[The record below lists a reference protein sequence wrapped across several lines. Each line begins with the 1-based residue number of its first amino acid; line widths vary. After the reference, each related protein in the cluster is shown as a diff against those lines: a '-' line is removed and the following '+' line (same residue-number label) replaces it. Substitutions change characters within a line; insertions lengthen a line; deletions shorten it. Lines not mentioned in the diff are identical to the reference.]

1 MSSPTTSPNDNNSEN
16 KKINTAVDIKV
27 AHDPGDLEQDV
38 AVGTQTPITTIDLAY
53 LRSTKMSTFYRSV
66 LFQMILFG
74 ALSFVGPVSKY
85 HIPENSRKITREF
98 SNYRPYYFLHFL
110 FTSPLSR

>member
-1 MSSPTTSPNDNNSEN
+1 MSSPTTSPDDNNEH

-74 ALSFVGPVSKY
+74 ALSFVGPVSM
-85 HIPENSRKITREF
+85 HIQIRKSRKF
-98 SNYRPYYFLHFL
+98 PS
-110 FTSPLSR
+110 

>member
-1 MSSPTTSPNDNNSEN
+1 MSFPTTSPNDTNGEN
-16 KKINTAVDIKV
+16 KKINAAVDIKV

-74 ALSFVGPVSKY
+74 ALSFVGPVGTTYESEKAENFLRSRHYSQHPVHQNYPSSKL
-85 HIPENSRKITREF
+85 IT
-98 SNYRPYYFLHFL
+98 
-110 FTSPLSR
+110 